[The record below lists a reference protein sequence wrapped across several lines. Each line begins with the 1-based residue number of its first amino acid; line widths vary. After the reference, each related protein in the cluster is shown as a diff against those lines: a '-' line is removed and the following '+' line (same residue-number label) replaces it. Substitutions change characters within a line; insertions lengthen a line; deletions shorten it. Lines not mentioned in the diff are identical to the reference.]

1 MKRMIW
7 VATALCL
14 LAMPARAETVS
25 ELVNRGLVLLGSHL
39 MDNGTIT
46 LIIGTID
53 GGPQF
58 ICQTRYR
65 ISESG
70 DFDNCR
76 MLK

>member
-1 MKRMIW
+1 MSKISL
-7 VATALCL
+7 AL
-14 LAMPARAETVS
+14 LAMLVFSTAARGETIS
-25 ELVNRGLVLLGSHL
+25 ELVNRGLVLLDSHVL
-39 MDNGTIT
+39 DNGTVA
-46 LIIGTID
+46 LILGSID

-65 ISESG
+65 ISTDG